1 MLHAVAVAGPGLLE
15 ELDPADIDGRQ
26 LIAKLTPQP
35 PIGAVR
41 EFSPWIDS
49 PKMIELMKLNGIRGT
64 SDTAI
69 KRSKKLWQAEP
80 QVGRHNQL
88 FHFRLATLR
97 ELRIKYPPE
106 WDNPPN

>member
-1 MLHAVAVAGPGLLE
+1 MAFGIARETRLERE
-15 ELDPADIDGRQ
+15 ELKGS
-26 LIAKLTPQP
+26 
-35 PIGAVR
+35 GA
-41 EFSPWIDS
+41 
-49 PKMIELMKLNGIRGT
+49 GY
-64 SDTAI
+64 
-69 KRSKKLWQAEP
+69 KKLWQAEP